1 MHQSLSG
8 QQKSSEALNESISM
22 HQLQQLLC
30 LMEGFTIA
38 SMNAKPTNLKEF
50 ADVYFRKVKDRKDI
64 LRERGITNLNIGFYL
79 AEDFMGHV

>member
-1 MHQSLSG
+1 
-8 QQKSSEALNESISM
+8 
-22 HQLQQLLC
+22 
-30 LMEGFTIA
+30 MEGFTIA